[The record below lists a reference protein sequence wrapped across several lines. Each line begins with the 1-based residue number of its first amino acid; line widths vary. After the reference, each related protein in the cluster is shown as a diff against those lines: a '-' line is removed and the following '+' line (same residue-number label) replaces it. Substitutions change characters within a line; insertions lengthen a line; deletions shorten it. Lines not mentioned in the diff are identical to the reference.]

1 LAAPLTLKNRILNLF
16 FSERS
21 AVVSHVLL
29 SGIQIFNLVIILILP
44 YFFHFGS
51 VLLRLANINEL
62 IYNLWFLKLIRR
74 NPLQL
79 LAKRTF
85 FYLNSLILLV
95 SCAIL
100 NVFIKNEI
108 LLAAYSSLFAL
119 KWVDKWLTVLSF
131 IFFLVLAIQLNFS
144 GAWCYNHLF
153 LILFILNIFLH
164 PKRLTYIQFQFLFLI
179 GLCLYF
185 ICFKLS
191 ILCISVIKSVVWQWV
206 IQLFQNLLFRY
217 FFIFGS
223 ILLFDLFQSL
233 LNFLLINLKFWF
245 I

>member
-1 LAAPLTLKNRILNLF
+1 M
-16 FSERS
+16 
-21 AVVSHVLL
+21 
-29 SGIQIFNLVIILILP
+29 
-44 YFFHFGS
+44 
-51 VLLRLANINEL
+51 
-62 IYNLWFLKLIRR
+62 
-74 NPLQL
+74 
-79 LAKRTF
+79 
-85 FYLNSLILLV
+85 
-95 SCAIL
+95 
-100 NVFIKNEI
+100 
-108 LLAAYSSLFAL
+108 AAYSSFFAL

-131 IFFLVLAIQLNFS
+131 VFFLVLAIQLNFS

-179 GLCLYF
+179 GLCLHF

-233 LNFLLINLKFWF
+233 LNFLLIYLKFWF